1 MAFFIFPYYK
11 LHAAV
16 AKIAYAVKKY
26 NRVGYI
32 IHSAKIIQCQGYLQ
46 GAFQIRIALLHGG
59 GEDTAHGGLPR
70 LVETPTGDNLECTP
84 YLHGSFSL

>member
-1 MAFFIFPYYK
+1 MF
-11 LHAAV
+11 
-16 AKIAYAVKKY
+16 AYALKKY
-26 NRVGYI
+26 NWVVFI
-32 IHSAKIIQCQGYLQ
+32 IHSSNIIQCLGYLQ
-46 GAFQIRIALLHGG
+46 GAFQICIALLHGG